1 MKGGRYMHR
10 ILTVL
15 CAPVRLVCPWSRGGR
30 GAGPL
35 GAAALT
41 GLACCLVF
49 CLALAAPVSHAQ
61 QASATPAGH
70 AREVKARV
78 IASAAVIEQVGIP
91 QQVCEDVTSYSIAQG
106 SGADRHGPGRR
117 CTTETVYED
126 RTVGYDVT
134 YEYAGRRH
142 VTRVAEKPGRW
153 IVLQA
158 RGSGLY
164 HSEGRARS
172 AGRSYSSRTP
182 GVTVTESI
190 IYEPPKGD
198 IPIRIEVQPFR

>member
-1 MKGGRYMHR
+1 MHR

-15 CAPVRLVCPWSRGGR
+15 RAPVRCLACPLNRGGR
-30 GAGPL
+30 GENPL
-35 GAAALT
+35 SGAVLT
-41 GLACCLVF
+41 GLAL

-61 QASATPAGH
+61 KASVTPADQ
-70 AREVKARV
+70 VKARV
-78 IASAAVIEQVGIP
+78 ISSAAVIEQIGIP

-106 SGADRHGPGRR
+106 SGASRHGPGRR

-142 VTRVAEKPGRW
+142 VTRMAEKPGSW

-172 AGRSYSSRTP
+172 TGRSYSSQTP

-190 IYEPPKGD
+190 IYEPPQGD
-198 IPIRIEVQPFR
+198 IPIQIEVNSFR